1 MVVVSSALS
10 QELIVNAPA
19 RGSFVLR
26 RDSCAYDRHTK
37 TELLDGPK
45 FLCLVYPK
53 ISPITSS
60 FGPLPVDGYFRKWKL

>member
-19 RGSFVLR
+19 QGSFVLR

-45 FLCLVYPK
+45 FLCLV
-53 ISPITSS
+53 ISENFSDHIEFWT
-60 FGPLPVDGYFRKWKL
+60 FAG